1 MAAHTPQGEAASERG
16 LHSAAESR
24 PDSST
29 ITFDPGYFWDILV
42 SPPSYGAS
50 DGSSPFAAMSAA
62 DDPRST
68 LHVTTKFVQ
77 PWPDEQTRL
86 VSQVDPP
93 FFSQPSGTSDDQILL
108 DDLFSQ
114 FQVWEQLVE
123 MRFIRNIVSS
133 ILLGLAAAAYDPALD
148 SECAS
153 DGICLSSFKWC
164 RYDAFNPSGDDCDW
178 PQGASSLWASGAG
191 ARTALLESEYGYDIA
206 WRHANGSL
214 PVTIRWLSSLPDE
227 MPGKEDDQGLR
238 TIYATNLTAN
248 KKMSGTYRFTP
259 QTILDAYRANPM
271 PGITMEAAW
280 LMARTRRNVITIS
293 QPGASSDAPADS
305 SHNFLLADAELDQV
319 LADRRQA
326 SARDLAASQK
336 RWGIGVGVGVGIGL
350 PLVVALTWIAACRK
364 ATGRKVWSV
373 RSSDNVKFGRANA

>member
-1 MAAHTPQGEAASERG
+1 
-16 LHSAAESR
+16 
-24 PDSST
+24 
-29 ITFDPGYFWDILV
+29 
-42 SPPSYGAS
+42 
-50 DGSSPFAAMSAA
+50 
-62 DDPRST
+62 
-68 LHVTTKFVQ
+68 
-77 PWPDEQTRL
+77 
-86 VSQVDPP
+86 
-93 FFSQPSGTSDDQILL
+93 
-108 DDLFSQ
+108 
-114 FQVWEQLVE
+114 

-133 ILLGLAAAAYDPALD
+133 ILLGLAAASYDPAFD

-164 RYDAFNPSGDDCDW
+164 RYDAFSPSGDDCDW

-191 ARTALLESEYGYDIA
+191 ARTALLESEYGAGAD
-206 WRHANGSL
+206 
-214 PVTIRWLSSLPDE
+214 
-227 MPGKEDDQGLR
+227 
-238 TIYATNLTAN
+238 LTAN

-293 QPGASSDAPADS
+293 QPSASSDAPADS
-305 SHNFLLADAELDQV
+305 SHNFLLADAEFDQV

-373 RSSDNVKFGRANA
+373 RSSDNVQFGRASA